1 MHWDRYHE
9 NILWLQFKFMSTFV
23 MMTNLLNASLQE
35 IFVHHR
41 AEPLLYQH
49 ILWLLLNFKSTLVM
63 MISLL
68 YDVFQEG
75 FVYHH
80 AEPDYIML
88 TYWIPESPSTLPP
101 NASHQ
106 VGVGAIVIND
116 KNEVYIHTSLL
127 CAEDCLFFCK

>member
-1 MHWDRYHE
+1 MYWDRYPG
-9 NILWLQFKFMSTFV
+9 NILCFSQIYVYICNDDKSFECFTPGDLC
-23 MMTNLLNASLQE
+23 ASPCS
-35 IFVHHR
+35 
-41 AEPLLYQH
+41 ALLYQH
-49 ILWLLLNFKSTLVM
+49 VIWLLLNFKSTFVM

-88 TYWIPESPSTLPP
+88 TYWIPESPSTLPA

-116 KNEVYIHTSLL
+116 KNEVYNHSSLH
-127 CAEDCLFFCK
+127 CAEDRLFFSI

>member
-1 MHWDRYHE
+1 
-9 NILWLQFKFMSTFV
+9 
-23 MMTNLLNASLQE
+23 
-35 IFVHHR
+35 
-41 AEPLLYQH
+41 
-49 ILWLLLNFKSTLVM
+49 M
-63 MISLL
+63 MIYLL

-106 VGVGAIVIND
+106 VGAGAIVIND
-116 KNEVYIHTSLL
+116 KNEVYNHPLL
-127 CAEDCLFFCK
+127 QYAEDCFSAYDNPMPLKSISFLLDLGCTRTNRPYKGYWFLEGAKWHGTHGEQ